1 MPQIQIIPS
10 DLFSIFKW
18 FKILFLFSFISS
30 LLSFILLFTYYFLLK
45 KKSTDDGSLTSE
57 KPSSFIL
64 YFSTIFSSFSLI
76 GSILCLYQYIKI
88 FPISNL
94 NTVSIY
100 LYVSIISSIII
111 LSINIYYLGNPNLCG
126 DKKIYDYDLK
136 MCIDKCNI
144 GSYYNKEKKTCVI
157 GCLSSNNCP
166 ANSICNSGQCCD
178 LKNNQII
185 NGFCCK
191 NSYIF
196 SVNGK
201 DNICC
206 PSNNMCGNVCC
217 VEDSM
222 ICDSKT
228 NTCLIKCGDQYC
240 NNNQYCFVGPN
251 ISNTF
256 STIQTCVDKN
266 SNCSLSSQNSI
277 QYFPILEGN
286 QHQFQPALLPSKDIN
301 DISNILT
308 CDHFN
313 TESDCSGFQNEFDS
327 DRFYCG
333 SESAIRFMSIPLKG
347 NNCNQY
353 TLSSFIPNNTLQAN
367 FINNDNKSLNILMD
381 GNYSNPLST
390 YTVTQLENNNGYITS
405 NTSSYTYKSSNI
417 LSNATLLLSST
428 SNCYNGKPT
437 VYQPSCNTFQ
447 ECITDNK
454 CPFDADDDKECKN
467 GIITPIIPVK
477 KKCVPVFDDP
487 VVWSYAINKQSS
499 SLSIPYM
506 YHENV
511 KNYQW
516 IMNDTRNLDIST
528 PISDNSEITFQLI
541 GAGSFDYNFLV
552 CDDGQ
557 SKSPSMRETSFRWK
571 LIKCGEQYY
580 NSKNDYSIYPDSE
593 YILNGQPLFIQVSDT
608 ETSFKNQYL
617 SVNCDSNHPCIKP
630 FSNDNNVYSL
640 MWVIIQPEKLIGD
653 PLETK
658 RISYIIKAAPYGKY
672 PYWSNNL
679 IGSCGNCDWNP
690 CLGFYKNQLKSKCK
704 DISDLNSIYD
714 DYKSDPMYDC
724 TEDNCSSN
732 KPDGNGN
739 CNTQSKR
746 LVTIFSSGSENSTEC
761 YDIITSN
768 PQVVTYCCDNHL
780 YKKFKT
786 FLPNDL
792 YDDNASLTT
801 LICNGSDSVYGFNN
815 PDLYSDCNCNKDC
828 LESRNQN

>member
-1 MPQIQIIPS
+1 MPQIQIIPT

-18 FKILFLFSFISS
+18 FKILFFFSFISFF
-30 LLSFILLFTYYFLLK
+30 LSFILLSTYYSLLK
-45 KKSTDDGSLTSE
+45 KKSTDDDSLSSE

-76 GSILCLYQYIKI
+76 GSLLCLYQYIKI
-88 FPISNL
+88 FPIFNL
-94 NTVSIY
+94 NTVSIS
-100 LYVSIISSIII
+100 LYFSIISSIII
-111 LSINIYYLGNPNLCG
+111 LTINIYYLGNPNLCG

-144 GSYYNKEKKTCVI
+144 GSYYNKDKKTCVI

-166 ANSICNSGQCCD
+166 DNSICNSGQCCD

-196 SVNGK
+196 SVNGN
-201 DNICC
+201 NICC
-206 PSNNMCGNVCC
+206 PSNNICGNVCC
-217 VEDSM
+217 IEDSM

-240 NNNQYCFVGPN
+240 NNNQYCFIGPN
-251 ISNTF
+251 ISNTS

-266 SNCSLSSQNSI
+266 LDCSLSGENSI

-286 QHQFQPALLPSKDIN
+286 QHQFQPALLPTQDIN
-301 DISNILT
+301 DISNILK
-308 CDHFN
+308 CDHFQ
-313 TESDCSGFQNEFDS
+313 EKSDCSGFQNEFDS

-333 SESAIRFMSIPLKG
+333 SESAIRFMSIPLEG

-381 GNYSNPLST
+381 GNYTKPLST
-390 YTVTQLENNNGYITS
+390 YKIIQTNDNAGYVTS
-405 NTSSYTYKSSNI
+405 NTTTYSYKNSNV
-417 LSNATLLLSST
+417 LPNATLLSSSIT

-487 VVWSYAINKQSS
+487 VAWSYTSYKYGQAN
-499 SLSIPYM
+499 IPYM
-506 YHENV
+506 YTENI

-516 IMNDTRNLDIST
+516 IINDTRNLDIST

-552 CDDGQ
+552 CDDAQ
-557 SKSPSMRETSFRWK
+557 IKSPSMRETSFRWK

-608 ETSFKNQYL
+608 ENTTFKNQYL

-640 MWVIIQPEKLIGD
+640 MWVIIQPGKLIGD

-658 RISYIIKAAPYGKY
+658 INSYIIKAAPYGKY
-672 PYWSNNL
+672 PSWSNNL
-679 IGSCGNCDWNP
+679 IGSCGNCDWYP
-690 CLGFYKNQLKSKCK
+690 CLGFYKNRLKSICK
-704 DISDLNSIYD
+704 DISELNSIYD
-714 DYKSDPMYDC
+714 EFITDDKYTC
-724 TEDNCSSN
+724 TDSCGNN
-732 KPDGNGN
+732 KPDNLGN
-739 CNTQSKR
+739 CPFNSNR
-746 LVTIFSSGSENSTEC
+746 LVTIFSNGAQNSTDC
-761 YDIITSN
+761 FSSVPP
-768 PQVVTYCCDNHL
+768 PQTTEVVTYCCDNHL
-780 YKKFKT
+780 YDKFKT

-801 LICNGSDSVYGFNN
+801 LICNASDYVYTN
-815 PDLYSDCNCNKDC
+815 PQYSDCNCNKDC